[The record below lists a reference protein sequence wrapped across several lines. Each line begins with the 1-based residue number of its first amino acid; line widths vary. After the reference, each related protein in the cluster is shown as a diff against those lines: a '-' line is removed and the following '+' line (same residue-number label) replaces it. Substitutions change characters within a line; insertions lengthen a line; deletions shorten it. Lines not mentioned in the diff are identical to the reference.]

1 MQECQGEM
9 LLQTLTHVFI
19 THQNLSF
26 IPPSWHINLARHN
39 IKAHTCQL
47 FTIAQACSVL
57 LLPIAWEMLILQL
70 FYGGF
75 WWDGLWML
83 TGLPSMTAPFKSSV
97 VKLSL
102 QTGKQGTVCVFFK
115 EKKKTPTA
123 VGVCPWFS
131 GPCSCP
137 WHHRGGWHSSRLFPS
152 QMPRALGCCSSWPPA
167 RLSPLPPQPPHLRGC
182 TTGRRLPLSSAGSHL
197 FPTWASMVVA
207 SLPGNKPGL
216 AEGPKGLRIPNP
228 AELYRFPVLMKLL
241 AGFLGSRQTL
251 VFAPWEAGTPP
262 WPWSLPPSPAQK
274 GGKAFSVS
282 LYTQGKQCKKAVWKL
297 LLEFMDVAKRDWNYA
312 CKCG

>member
-47 FTIAQACSVL
+47 FTTAQACSVL

-102 QTGKQGTVCVFFK
+102 QTGKQGTVCMFSL
-115 EKKKTPTA
+115 KKKNKTKQNTA

-131 GPCSCP
+131 GLCSCP

-167 RLSPLPPQPPHLRGC
+167 RLSPLPPQPPHLHGC
-182 TTGRRLPLSSAGSHL
+182 TTGRHLPSSSAGSHL
-197 FPTWASMVVA
+197 FPTWASMVGA
-207 SLPGNKPGL
+207 SLLGNKPGL
-216 AEGPKGLRIPNP
+216 AEGPKGLRVPNP
-228 AELYRFPVLMKLL
+228 TELYRRFPVLMKLL
-241 AGFLGSRQTL
+241 AVFLGSRQPL
-251 VFAPWEAGTPP
+251 VFAPWEAGTPS
-262 WPWSLPPSPAQK
+262 WPWTLCLPVLPKRAGRLFLFLSIHREN
-274 GGKAFSVS
+274 S
-282 LYTQGKQCKKAVWKL
+282 
-297 LLEFMDVAKRDWNYA
+297 AKRLYGNY
-312 CKCG
+312 